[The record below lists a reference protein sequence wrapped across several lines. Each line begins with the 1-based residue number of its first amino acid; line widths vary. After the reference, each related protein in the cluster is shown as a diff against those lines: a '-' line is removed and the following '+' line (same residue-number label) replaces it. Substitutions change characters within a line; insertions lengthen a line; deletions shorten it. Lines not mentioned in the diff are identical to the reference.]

1 MQTGGT
7 LAPGGV
13 GAAPGTLTIGGDL
26 TLQNGSAL
34 AYSFGQ
40 AGVVGGPFNDLTNVG
55 GNLALGGTLNVQTSV
70 GGSFDPGVYRV
81 INYVG
86 ALSGTLAPV
95 SYTHLDVYKRQVSA
109 MP

>member
-1 MQTGGT
+1 MYKRQ
-7 LAPGGV
+7 
-13 GAAPGTLTIGGDL
+13 
-26 TLQNGSAL
+26 AL

-86 ALSGTLAPV
+86 ALSGTLALGAVPSPGNYFIQTSV
-95 SYTHLDVYKRQVSA
+95 DKQVCLLYTSRCV
-109 MP
+109 